1 MEKCYENKIDLYM
14 LFIDFRQAFDTIK
27 WKKLIRTLE
36 KFDIPKKLIKMIAI
50 TLEDSRSKV
59 FVGGKLSE
67 PFMMSSGVRSSDS
80 ISAVLFNLAL
90 HEAIKD
96 MRIRGTVMYKSKNA
110 LHMLTIWY
118 WWPAICKH

>member
-1 MEKCYENKIDLYM
+1 METADKNTGK
-14 LFIDFRQAFDTIK
+14 
-27 WKKLIRTLE
+27 

-50 TLEDSRSKV
+50 TLEDSRCKV

-67 PFMMSSGVRSSDS
+67 PFRMSSGVRQGDS

-96 MRIRGTVMYKSKNA
+96 IRMYN
-110 LHMLTIWY
+110 Y
-118 WWPAICKH
+118 V